1 MQTNLLLMSRVP
13 FQTEKYLVMAI
24 RVPLSRAKGLTERCV
39 ERLISERIRGEF
51 KSLADFYRRVAP
63 TREELEAMLRVGAF
77 DEFGWSRTAL
87 FWEIQQLANAYDD
100 SSASGQG
107 GLLPAPTT
115 TRLPATSLQEP
126 TRQQRLEWE
135 ADLLGFVVSDHPL
148 ALYPEVAWDSYCPVV
163 RLGEFIGQ
171 QVIVCGLIIEQRT
184 HQQVNGESMKF
195 LTLADRT
202 GIVET
207 ELFAASYRSHGLAT
221 VRFPVL
227 EVEATVE
234 PFQSGQGFSLRVHRA
249 GKPRMNASKR
259 V

>member
-1 MQTNLLLMSRVP
+1 MSRVP

-107 GLLPAPTT
+107 WLLPAPTT

-126 TRQQRLEWE
+126 TKQQRLEWE

-184 HQQVNGESMKF
+184 HQQING
-195 LTLADRT
+195 DRPT
-202 GIVET
+202 HYFNAGGVV
-207 ELFAASYRSHGLAT
+207 FQNGDDVWGLAH
-221 VRFPVL
+221 
-227 EVEATVE
+227 
-234 PFQSGQGFSLRVHRA
+234 LRVLR
-249 GKPRMNASKR
+249 
-259 V
+259 